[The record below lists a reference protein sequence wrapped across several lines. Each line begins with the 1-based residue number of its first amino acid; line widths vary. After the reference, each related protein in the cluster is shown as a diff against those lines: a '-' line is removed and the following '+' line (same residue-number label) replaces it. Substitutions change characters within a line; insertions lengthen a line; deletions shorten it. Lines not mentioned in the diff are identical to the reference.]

1 MVFGNSLAPFRVVM
15 IPETGG
21 LDVIILPIVVYS
33 IVVHKLVD
41 VTAQPAYGC
50 RIGEIEQIRL
60 GAFAGIDEPFLWQ
73 LPAPA

>member
-33 IVVHKLVD
+33 IVIHKLVD

-50 RIGEIEQIRL
+50 GVAEIEQIRF
-60 GAFAGIDEPFLWQ
+60 GTFAGIDKPFLR
-73 LPAPA
+73 